1 MSGNCNMSVLA
12 RMLVQFMAS
21 ALADFPPSVG
31 QHEAAQF
38 AVLQRRDFGRDEGR
52 MAPSVH
58 AREWPCL
65 GPLRR
70 YWTVNEPMLV
80 VGLQLLLVLLR

>member
-1 MSGNCNMSVLA
+1 
-12 RMLVQFMAS
+12 
-21 ALADFPPSVG
+21 
-31 QHEAAQF
+31 
-38 AVLQRRDFGRDEGR
+38 